1 MLPRSSQLNRTL
13 HLANRTLE
21 DNISMSWTQLGPD
34 GLFIPQQM
42 TGAVSCFGTSAIS
55 HLYRT
60 GRSSAASGVNAW
72 SHDAPSRTVCKSIA
86 ITATA
91 SGWPLPPTT
100 EQQYQYQLRN
110 ICKIRSSMIMKSFM
124 LSSRHVYYTF
134 FSLNSQVQEGK
145 ANPRGPGMWLHRW
158 PMTFRYNVIILSITF
173 KAHRNLVPYYIKD
186 FLTLYI
192 PADWKVP
199 LNRLI
204 IKEWLI
210 WRAWKVLIKSCQVF
224 VTRMSNIFLY

>member
-42 TGAVSCFGTSAIS
+42 TGAVCCFGTSAIS

-91 SGWPLPPTT
+91 SGWLLPPTT

-134 FSLNSQVQEGK
+134 FSLNSHKSKRAKQTHEVLACDCTGD
-145 ANPRGPGMWLHRW
+145 PW
-158 PMTFRYNVIILSITF
+158 PLDIMSSFYQLPSRPIVIWYHIISRTF
-173 KAHRNLVPYYIKD
+173 
-186 FLTLYI
+186 
-192 PADWKVP
+192 
-199 LNRLI
+199 
-204 IKEWLI
+204 
-210 WRAWKVLIKSCQVF
+210 
-224 VTRMSNIFLY
+224 